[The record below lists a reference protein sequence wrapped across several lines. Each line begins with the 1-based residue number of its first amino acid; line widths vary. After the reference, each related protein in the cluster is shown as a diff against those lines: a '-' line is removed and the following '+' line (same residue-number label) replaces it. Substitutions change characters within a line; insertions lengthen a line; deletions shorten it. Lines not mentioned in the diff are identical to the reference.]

1 MEISM
6 LNQKV
11 LIRYLNLYDYEFP
24 KLIYVFPQFITKYLF
39 LVSKIP
45 ANNNKISEYSMVS

>member
-1 MEISM
+1 M

-11 LIRYLNLYDYEFP
+11 LIRYLILYADEFP

-45 ANNNKISEYSMVS
+45 ANNNKISECSMVS